1 MEQIKIAG
9 RYLKYFASA
18 KTRYQIHSPF
28 VFDLINEVYEDDR
41 NYYAFDKAEIL
52 REALMRNDTEIE
64 VTDFGAG
71 SHNNKSPKRK
81 ISNIAT
87 NALSPP
93 AQCAFL
99 FRLINRYRPKT
110 MIEIGTSLGIATLYQ
125 AFGNKNAALITLE
138 GCPKIAGIAQR
149 QFKKAKAQNI
159 EVIVGNF
166 DQTLETALKKVGT
179 LDYIFIDGNHRKAPT
194 IQYYEQALQ
203 YAHDDTI
210 FVFDDI
216 HWSEEME
223 AAWQEVTN
231 RNEVTIA
238 LDFFFFGLVFLKK
251 ANAKKINEVIVKSV
265 LKPWKMGFFK

>member
-1 MEQIKIAG
+1 MEHLKIAG
-9 RYLKYFASA
+9 RYLKYFANA

-28 VFDLINEVYEDDR
+28 VFDLINEVYEDKR
-41 NYYAFDKAEIL
+41 TYYAFEKAEIL
-52 REALMRNDTEIE
+52 RETLMRDETEIE

-71 SHNNKSPKRK
+71 SHNNKSPLRK

-93 AQCAFL
+93 EQCAFL

-125 AFGNKNAALITLE
+125 AFGNKKGQMITLE
-138 GCPKIAGIAQR
+138 GCPKIASIAQH
-149 QFKKAKAQNI
+149 QFKKAKANNI

-166 DQTLETALKKVGT
+166 DQTLKEALQKAGS
-179 LDYIFIDGNHRKAPT
+179 LDYIFIDGNHRKKPT
-194 IQYYEQALQ
+194 IQYYDQALK
-203 YAHDDTI
+203 YAHNDTI

-216 HWSEEME
+216 HWSQEME
-223 AAWQEVTN
+223 AAWREVSL
-231 RNEVTIA
+231 RSEVTIA

-251 ANAKKINEVIVKSV
+251 EPKKKINEVIVKSGM
-265 LKPWKMGFFK
+265 KPWKMGFLK